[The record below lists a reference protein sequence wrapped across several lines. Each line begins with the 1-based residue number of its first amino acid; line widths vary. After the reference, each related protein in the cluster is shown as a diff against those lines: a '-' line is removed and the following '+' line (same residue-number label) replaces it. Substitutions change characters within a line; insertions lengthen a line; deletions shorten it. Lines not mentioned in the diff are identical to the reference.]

1 MAATWGRLQ
10 RAGAVALVA
19 LSCATAL
26 GHCALSDAVA
36 FLPPDAGPPW
46 WMAPRPVSAELEQ
59 WGRAET
65 PVTRFS
71 REIRLVSRPER
82 AAVALRALG
91 AFTLRVNGAVPPG
104 GVGDG
109 TRWRAL
115 RHVELTPLLRAGVNE
130 IAVEVENRHGPGLL
144 SLSLSGLPGEASA
157 PADWQVAL
165 DGRSLGHAVPADDT
179 RRNPAALA
187 VETPAEGL
195 LRRAGAWLGL
205 FALGSAGFALGRRR
219 LGPRGL
225 ALLPGA
231 ALGAA
236 CLAWAWLFAARIVR
250 IPLQVGFDAR
260 HHLAYVD
267 FLREQHAVPLASDG
281 WSMFH
286 PPLFYAL
293 AALGAP
299 LGERALRVLPWI
311 SGLGSVF
318 VAHALAQRLHPGDAR
333 VALLAVLFAA
343 VLPVNL
349 YSSAYFTN
357 ESFHALL
364 AGVALVA
371 CVDALLAS
379 RTTPRQA
386 ALLGLWLGLAA
397 LAKFTALAIA
407 PVALFFLACKLVAVE
422 RVRWTRAARLVAL
435 AALVLVGIAGW
446 YYARNLIELGA
457 PIAGNWGSLPGT
469 QAWWQQPGFHTAAWY
484 TGFGESLRHP
494 YLAGFRSFAD
504 GVYSTFWGDGGIGG
518 RASPAQ
524 RHGFWQ
530 HDFVSAAYLLGLVA
544 TALLGLGAL
553 RALRRS
559 FRDPEPR
566 MRAALSFLLSAC
578 YAVGFSLLVLTASLP
593 YFAQAKGS
601 YALCLVGPL
610 ALFFADAAAQLDA
623 ALASRRGAD
632 VWRAGFAGL
641 LTVVLGG
648 FFLGYAA

>member
-19 LSCATAL
+19 LSCAAAL
-26 GHCALSDAVA
+26 GHCALSDAVP
-36 FLPPDAGPPW
+36 FLVPDSGPPW

-71 REIRLVSRPER
+71 REIELPALPGS

-91 AFTLRVNGAVPPG
+91 RFTLRVNGEVPPG

-109 TRWRAL
+109 TRWRVL
-115 RHVELTPLLRAGVNE
+115 RHIELAPWLRAGTNE

-144 SLSLSGLPGEASA
+144 SLSLSGLPGNPTA
-157 PADWQVAL
+157 PDDWQVAL
-165 DGRSLGHAVPADDT
+165 DGQPLGRAVPADDT

-195 LRRAGAWLGL
+195 RRRAGALLGL
-205 FALGSAGFALGRRR
+205 FALGSAGFALGRRW

-236 CLAWAWLFAARIVR
+236 CLAWSWLFAARIVR
-250 IPLQVGFDAR
+250 IPLLLGFDAR

-267 FLREQHAVPLASDG
+267 FLREQHAVPLATDG

-286 PPLFYAL
+286 PPLFYGL
-293 AALGAP
+293 AALLAP
-299 LGERALRVLPWI
+299 IGERALRVLPWI

-333 VALLAVLFAA
+333 IAGLAVLFAA
-343 VLPVNL
+343 VLPVSL

-371 CVDALLAS
+371 CVDALLAP
-379 RTTPRQA
+379 RTTSAQA

-407 PVALFFLACKLVAVE
+407 PVALFFLACKLLAVE
-422 RVRWTRAARLVAL
+422 RARWARVAELVGL
-435 AALVLVGIAGW
+435 AAALLVGVAGW
-446 YYARNLIELGA
+446 YYARNWLELGA
-457 PIAGNWGSLPGT
+457 PIAGNWGRLPGAR
-469 QAWWQQPGFHTAAWY
+469 AWWQQPGFHTAAWY
-484 TGFGESLRHP
+484 TGFGESLQHP

-518 RASPAQ
+518 RVSPAQ
-524 RHGFWQ
+524 RHGFWS
-530 HDFVSAAYLLGLVA
+530 HDFVSAAYLLGLPA

-553 RALRRS
+553 RALRRA

-566 MRAALSFLLSAC
+566 ARVALSFLLTAC

-601 YALCLVGPL
+601 YALCLAAPL

-623 ALASRRGAD
+623 ALASRPGAEL
-632 VWRAGFAGL
+632 WRAGFVGL
-641 LTVVLGG
+641 LTAVLGG